1 MEQIITNEDREIYH
15 QMLDK
20 YLDEPESVRRKGSR
34 MMQFV
39 KAETDWDNEFAS
51 TGLIEPKGN
60 IKRTTYQMTI
70 YINKKTENDL

>member
-20 YLDEPESVRRKGSR
+20 YLDEPESVRRKGR
-34 MMQFV
+34 MVQFV
-39 KAETDWDNEFAS
+39 KAETDWDNVAS

-70 YINKKTENDL
+70 YVNKKITH

>member
-20 YLDEPESVRRKGSR
+20 YLDEPESVRRKGR
-34 MMQFV
+34 MVQFV
-39 KAETDWDNEFAS
+39 KAETDWDNESAL
-51 TGLIEPKGN
+51 TGLIKPKGN

-70 YINKKTENDL
+70 YVNKKITHYI

>member
-20 YLDEPESVRRKGSR
+20 YLDEPESVRRKGR
-34 MMQFV
+34 MVQFV
-39 KAETDWDNEFAS
+39 KAEIDWDNVAS
-51 TGLIEPKGN
+51 TGLIKPKGN

-70 YINKKTENDL
+70 YVNKKITH